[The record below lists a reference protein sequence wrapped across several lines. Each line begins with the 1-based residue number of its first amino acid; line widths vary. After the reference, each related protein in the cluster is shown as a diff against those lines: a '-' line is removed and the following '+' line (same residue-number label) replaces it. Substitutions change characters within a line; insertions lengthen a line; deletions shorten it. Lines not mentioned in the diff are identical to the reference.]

1 MSLHHPV
8 NTVVFSES
16 GRQFIVENCVLCGET
31 HRHGSKD
38 PAVAQGELSHRV
50 PHCSDHKGKGY
61 YLQLAEDADPPDWWR
76 GWVMEANGGD
86 G

>member
-1 MSLHHPV
+1 MTPDPV

-16 GRQFIVENCVLCGET
+16 GRQLIIENCVLCGET

-38 PAVAQGELSHRV
+38 PGVARGDLGHRV
-50 PHCSDHKGKGY
+50 AHCSDRMSPDY
-61 YLQLAEDADPPDWWR
+61 YLELTEDADLPDWWQE
-76 GWVMEANGGD
+76 WATHVSGGD